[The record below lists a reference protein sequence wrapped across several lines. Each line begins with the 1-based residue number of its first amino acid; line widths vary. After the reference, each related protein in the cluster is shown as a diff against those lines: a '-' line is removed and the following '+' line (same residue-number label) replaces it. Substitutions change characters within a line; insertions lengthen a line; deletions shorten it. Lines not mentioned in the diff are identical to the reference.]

1 MRKGMNASMIP
12 PTLKTASLVLEEEK
26 LWMKQNRK
34 KRELKSQDG
43 PGMMESSEQTGILQR
58 EWEELNCQDAGLNQ
72 KYLILMMLTFSH

>member
-1 MRKGMNASMIP
+1 
-12 PTLKTASLVLEEEK
+12 
-26 LWMKQNRK
+26 MKQNRK

-72 KYLILMMLTFSH
+72 KYLILMMLTFSY